1 MIPISERIKKYT
13 DWRLRQPVERPMIGL
28 LWEPDIPPL
37 PTMLEEIG
45 IGNEVV
51 PEQINPEMF
60 LPYID
65 NWYEADL
72 RLVEDSI
79 QPFTPAFGIPWMEAI
94 VGCKVIAHPGSLWAE
109 PALESYRER
118 KRYALDPDNPWLR
131 RLIDFTRAM
140 VRFSAGRFPV
150 ALPQMRGP
158 LDILAALRTP
168 EQMCMDFVDE
178 RDEVHRIV
186 EELADIWIAT
196 AKRVLA
202 EIEPFRGGYCTRMK
216 MWAPGLA
223 ITPQNDVS
231 TLISPRM
238 YQEIVFPSD
247 QRIFRSFPYH
257 SFHMHATEFCHVDTL
272 LAAPELTAIQLT
284 LEHTL
289 GGPPLEKMLAVAERI
304 LARKP
309 LILVPLDLESAD
321 VCLNRLPAPGLAVMV
336 GVNSPAI
343 PAEIDAWLR
352 ATIHRTCRA
361 GCNT

>member
-1 MIPISERIKKYT
+1 MIPIAERIQKYT
-13 DWRLRQPVERPMIGL
+13 DWRLRRPVQRPMIGL

-37 PTMLEEIG
+37 PAMLEEIG

-51 PEQINPEMF
+51 PDQINSEVF
-60 LPYID
+60 LPHIST
-65 NWYEADL
+65 WYEADL

-109 PALESYRER
+109 PALESYCDR
-118 KRYALDPDNPWLR
+118 KRYTFDPNNPWLR
-131 RLIDFTRAM
+131 KLVEFTRAM

-178 RDEVHRIV
+178 PEEVHWIV

-196 AKRVLA
+196 AKSVLA
-202 EIEPFRGGYCTRMK
+202 EIESFHGGYCTRMK
-216 MWAPGLA
+216 MWAPGMA

-231 TLISPRM
+231 TLISPKM
-238 YQEIVFPSD
+238 YQEVVFPSD

-257 SFHMHATEFCHVDTL
+257 SFHMHSTEFCHVDTL
-272 LAAPELTAIQLT
+272 LAASGLTAIQLT

-289 GGPPLEKMLAVAERI
+289 GGPPLEKMLRVAEKI
-304 LARKP
+304 LLDKP
-309 LILVPLDLESAD
+309 LIVVPLDLETAD
-321 VCLNRLPAPGLAVMV
+321 TCLQTLPAPGLAVMV

-343 PAEIDAWLR
+343 PAEIDTWLR
-352 ATIHRTCRA
+352 ANIVGR
-361 GCNT
+361 

>member
-1 MIPISERIKKYT
+1 MISIAQRIQKYA
-13 DWRLRQPVERPMIGL
+13 DWRLRRPVQRPLIGL

-37 PTMLEEIG
+37 PSLLEEIG

-51 PEQINPEMF
+51 FEQINPELF
-60 LPYID
+60 FPYIER
-65 NWYEADL
+65 WYQADSQ
-72 RLVEDSI
+72 LVEDSI
-79 QPFTPAFGIPWMEAI
+79 QPFTPAFGVPWMEAI
-94 VGCKVIAHPGSLWAE
+94 VGCKVSAHPGSLWAE
-109 PALESYRER
+109 PVLQSYRDR
-118 KRYALDPDNPWLR
+118 KRYALDQDNPWLR
-131 RLIDFTRAM
+131 KLVEFTRAM

-178 RDEVHRIV
+178 PEEVHRIV

-202 EIEPFRGGYCTRMK
+202 EIEPFQGGYCTRMK
-216 MWAPGLA
+216 MWAPGMA
-223 ITPQNDVS
+223 VTPQNDVS
-231 TLISPRM
+231 TLISPKM

-247 QRIFRSFPYH
+247 QRIFRSFTYH
-257 SFHMHATEFCHVDTL
+257 SFHMHSTEFCHVDTL

-289 GGPPLEKMLAVAERI
+289 GGPPLEKMLRVAEKI
-304 LARKP
+304 LLNKP
-309 LILVPLDLESAD
+309 LILVPLDLVTAD
-321 VCLNRLPAPGLAVMV
+321 ICLQTLPASGLAVMV

-343 PAEIDAWLR
+343 PAEIDTWLR
-352 ATIHRTCRA
+352 ANIVDR
-361 GCNT
+361 